1 MIELTYWNENL
12 QPRLADWKT
21 VYRFPQKELMEKEIH
36 QGNLYYR
43 SRGSSR
49 RISYNQ
55 IKKGL
60 IKKQIFIK
68 EELFILPF

>member
-1 MIELTYWNENL
+1 MIALKYWNESL
-12 QPRLADWKT
+12 QPGLADWKT
-21 VYRFPQKELMEKEIH
+21 VYQFPQKELMEKEIH

-43 SRGSSR
+43 SRGSNR
-49 RISYNQ
+49 RISYKQ

-68 EELFILPF
+68 EALFILPF